1 MCILCRSSVKSHLK
15 SHRRAF
21 SRPLKSRHVRPRW
34 TLAIAR
40 LDGADERIPTRG
52 RMPTFGAFWST
63 RTEPRP
69 EHIFE
74 FDGSARRSLGIENRP
89 KLCRPWPV
97 SVRACRG
104 RVAGHPLGRLPTS
117 RPISGPIADPV
128 SAGFDVVPRE
138 VNEGCLDLCF

>member
-1 MCILCRSSVKSHLK
+1 MCRSSVKSHLK

-63 RTEPRP
+63 RTEPR
-69 EHIFE
+69 
-74 FDGSARRSLGIENRP
+74 RSTFLSLMDRLAGPGQDENRP
-89 KLCRPWPV
+89 NLCRPWPV

-138 VNEGCLDLCF
+138 VNERCLDLCF

>member
-1 MCILCRSSVKSHLK
+1 MYNSYEFNLSFAGPRINTAG
-15 SHRRAF
+15 RALTLHF

-69 EHIFE
+69 ERIFK
-74 FDGSARRSLGIENRP
+74 FDGS
-89 KLCRPWPV
+89 
-97 SVRACRG
+97 
-104 RVAGHPLGRLPTS
+104 
-117 RPISGPIADPV
+117 D
-128 SAGFDVVPRE
+128 
-138 VNEGCLDLCF
+138 